1 MEREKFGTRLGFI
14 LVSAGCAIGL
24 GNVWRFPYITGE
36 YGGAA
41 FVIMYLVFL
50 AVFALPAL
58 IMEFAAG
65 RASQR
70 SIARS
75 YDVLEPAGTKWH
87 AFKWLALAGNYLLMM
102 FYTTVGGWM
111 LAFVVKSASGEF
123 VGLESSQVADV
134 FSGMLADPVQL
145 AVYMLIIVGVG
156 VGVTRAGVQKGVE
169 RVTKVMM
176 MALFVV
182 LVALCVRAVTL
193 PGAAE
198 GLRFYLMPDFGKMF
212 AGATLAE
219 QLATFGDAV
228 YAAMGQAFFTVS
240 VGMGGMSIFGSY
252 IGKDH
257 TLTGEAVRVA
267 GLDTLVALMAGL
279 VIFPSCFA
287 FGVEPGSGPGLVF
300 ITLPSVF
307 NEMPFGQLWAVL
319 FFVFMTFAA
328 LSTVI
333 AVFENI
339 MSFTMDQWGTPR
351 KKACLV
357 NGVLLAVLSMP
368 CVLGFN
374 VLAGFT
380 VPGIGDIQAIEDFL
394 VSNNILPWGGLLLVL
409 FCTRKSGWGW
419 EGFLAEA
426 DTGSG
431 LKFPRWARGYV
442 TYVIPVG
449 MLIVFAMGYA
459 PIIAKWAGLG

>member
-1 MEREKFGTRLGFI
+1 
-14 LVSAGCAIGL
+14 
-24 GNVWRFPYITGE
+24 
-36 YGGAA
+36 
-41 FVIMYLVFL
+41 MYLVFL
-50 AVFALPAL
+50 AIFALPAL

-134 FSGMLADPVQL
+134 FNGMLADPVQL

-287 FGVEPGSGPGLVF
+287 FGVEPGSGPAWCSSRC
-300 ITLPSVF
+300 P
-307 NEMPFGQLWAVL
+307 AC
-319 FFVFMTFAA
+319 
-328 LSTVI
+328 STRCRS
-333 AVFENI
+333 A
-339 MSFTMDQWGTPR
+339 SCG
-351 KKACLV
+351 
-357 NGVLLAVLSMP
+357 P
-368 CVLGFN
+368 CC
-374 VLAGFT
+374 
-380 VPGIGDIQAIEDFL
+380 
-394 VSNNILPWGGLLLVL
+394 SS
-409 FCTRKSGWGW
+409 CS
-419 EGFLAEA
+419 
-426 DTGSG
+426 
-431 LKFPRWARGYV
+431 
-442 TYVIPVG
+442 
-449 MLIVFAMGYA
+449 
-459 PIIAKWAGLG
+459 